1 MNTVEGLFE
10 AGQFDQLITLLSGRE
25 LTAREQT
32 LFGLA
37 LLYTG
42 RLEDAEFALNRASV
56 LGDPEAQVEL
66 GNTLRLLGRFDEAIR
81 HLQAIAHDLTGELQW
96 RALRWWGVAEF
107 QMGQTSDG
115 LKRVERAWHGYIA
128 LGNEEWTARV
138 TVSLAQM
145 YTLLGNTRRAR
156 RLLAEAVEVLPD
168 LPDPAPRLSALK
180 ALAELQVAQGNVT
193 EARETLNAAKQT
205 LSVADSPRLRALLL
219 STEAECARLSNDQSA
234 YLALVEELHIQAGDL
249 QDYGL
254 RVWSVSRLAECQ
266 SLTGRH
272 GLALSTLLGFGCV
285 PDEWP
290 AELWAT
296 SGVLARR
303 RGDFSRALGDLM
315 HAAQLFRDAG
325 SIPELVRVQLHLAAA
340 ALSLGD
346 EECVVTSLR
355 EALTHLLRLH
365 LLNEFRP
372 DLEELSELLHYAVLE
387 PEIAPYMESLLDNLA
402 NLAGAPRLPEDG
414 CQAIQ
419 VTTLGRTAVHVD
431 GQEVNFTYAGTVPIL
446 VYLALNPGQTRAQMQ
461 LDLYPE
467 KDAKSGAAYMRQG
480 LKELRDTL
488 GSQVL
493 HFSGPHQAP
502 RYTLG
507 RGVQVELDTQHLRQ
521 SLERGEIARA
531 LALYRGPFFPQLEE
545 SEWARHLRDELALLL
560 TFELREQMARYQ
572 AAGDQRRV
580 VLLANQYLRIDPHEP
595 EVLHARIEAARGFAS
610 AHELARYTAD
620 LRHMFN

>member
-1 MNTVEGLFE
+1 MNTVAGLFE
-10 AGQFDQLITLLSGRE
+10 AGQFDHLITLFSERE
-25 LTAREQT
+25 RTAREQT
-32 LFGLA
+32 LYGLA

-66 GNTLRLLGRFDEAIR
+66 GNTLRLLGRFDEAAS
-81 HLQAIAHDLTGELQW
+81 HLQAVAGNLSGELQL

-107 QMGQTSDG
+107 QAGQASDG

-156 RLLAEAVEVLPD
+156 RLLADAVEILPD

-180 ALAELQVAQGNVT
+180 ALAELEVAQGNFR
-193 EARETLNAAKQT
+193 EAQDTLNAASQT
-205 LSVADSPRLRALLL
+205 LRVADSPRLRALLL
-219 STEAECARLSNDQSA
+219 STEAECARLSGQPSA
-234 YLALVEELHIQAGDL
+234 YLALVEELHLQAGDL

-254 RVWSVSRLAECQ
+254 RVWSVSRLAECH
-266 SLTGRH
+266 SLTGQH
-272 GLALSTLLGFGCV
+272 GLALSTLLGFGCL
-285 PDEWP
+285 PEQWP

-303 RGDFSRALGDLM
+303 RGDFTSAVNDLSR
-315 HAAQLFRDAG
+315 AAQLLRDAG
-325 SIPELVRVQLHLAAA
+325 SVAELVRVQLHLAAA
-340 ALSLGD
+340 ALSLND
-346 EECVVTSLR
+346 EERVVTSLR
-355 EALTHLLRLH
+355 EALTHLLRLR
-365 LLNEFRP
+365 LLNELRP

-387 PEIAPYMESLLDNLA
+387 PETAPYMESLLDNLA

-414 CQAIQ
+414 CLTVQ
-419 VTTLGRTAVHVD
+419 VTTLGRTAVHVG
-431 GQEVNFTYAGTVPIL
+431 GQEVMFTYAGTIPL
-446 VYLALNPGQTRAQMQ
+446 LAYLALKPGQTRAQMQ

-467 KDAKSGAAYMRQG
+467 KDAKSGAAYMRQS

-493 HFSGPHQAP
+493 QFSGPHQAP

-531 LALYRGPFFPQLEE
+531 LALYRGPFLPHLEE
-545 SEWARHLRDELALLL
+545 SEWAKHLRDELALSLI
-560 TFELREQMARYQ
+560 FELREQIAGYQ
-572 AAGDQRRV
+572 TAGDERRV
-580 VLLANQYLRIDPHEP
+580 VLLANQYLRIDPYQA
-595 EVLHARIEAARGFAS
+595 EVLHARIKAAQGFAS

-620 LRHMFN
+620 LRQMSN